1 MSFIIKA
8 HQTKPKL
15 SKPYL
20 VFDRYFEGCHQI
32 EPNAYKQWPLF
43 ELPLVNVVIFNNW
56 VVGNEIEMQLLVAT
70 QVVILKHM
78 LFLQSMN
85 H

>member
-8 HQTKPKL
+8 HQTKLKL

-20 VFDRYFEGCHQI
+20 VFDRFFEGCHPI

-43 ELPLVNVVIFNNW
+43 RSPLVNVVAFNNW
-56 VVGNEIEMQLLVAT
+56 AVDNEIEMQLLVAT
-70 QVVILKHM
+70 QVVIL
-78 LFLQSMN
+78 
-85 H
+85 